1 MNKKNIIIIFL
12 SNMKKKRIMNS
23 FMSHSSCQKGA
34 FCMLLIGAMA
44 LSSCKQDLYENQP
57 KPEEPTPGAPAVVT
71 DAERVAYAEKV
82 LGVTIDKEQDWSLT
96 NEYSITIKADAD
108 LDNISAVAVL
118 DANPYAGESN
128 CLAKATP
135 SATDSLATIKF
146 RAPKSTDLFYAACLT
161 QSGECVARAF
171 VPGQDS
177 EVSFVYSHENVRK
190 APGARRL
197 SPVEKEAKE
206 DLYYMRDFYT
216 FRTLLNRVLPKGQD
230 NRAVVGKHN
239 YTNAVKVRK
248 NPYSINA
255 LPIAYVGGNSESTT
269 SLGYDWLPQNDENGS
284 ASFVIYDKYPKGWDF
299 FNYLDETRQFELHG
313 HLLYCRDLNKNEDS
327 HVFTPGDVVKFK
339 VVKDSVVLEDDGG
352 ERVKVF
358 QLNQNV
364 VVACEDG
371 NDWDYNDRVFWMPEG
386 VVRIQEITE
395 PVPSVPQVWTY
406 VWEDQDF
413 GDYDLNDCVIE
424 VRENADDA
432 SKLDISLVALGANNN
447 LWLYFDSKTQQ
458 NFRKL
463 TKVFQDELHK
473 VLGAKEGSMVNT
485 GQDSA
490 QPITITVS
498 KPADFDFQT
507 CSFVLVSEVNGLFN
521 SVKISVKGQDP
532 HGIVVPGKW
541 QWPTEKTCIKD
552 AYPEF
557 NTWAAD
563 HTKARDWYK
572 HPVEGKVVKNK

>member
-1 MNKKNIIIIFL
+1 MKRMMNHFVLSSSSWSKAFGLMFL
-12 SNMKKKRIMNS
+12 
-23 FMSHSSCQKGA
+23 
-34 FCMLLIGAMA
+34 GAMA

-57 KPEEPTPGAPAVVT
+57 KPEEPTPDPPTVVT

-82 LGVTIDKEQDWSLT
+82 LGVTFDKEQNWSLT
-96 NEYSITIKADAD
+96 EEYSITITADAN
-108 LDNISAVAVL
+108 LDNISTVAVL

-128 CLAKATP
+128 RLATA
-135 SATDSLATIKF
+135 SLTNGGTTTIKF
-146 RAPKSTDLFYAACLT
+146 RAPKSADLLYAACLT

-171 VPGQDS
+171 TPGLDS
-177 EVSFVYSHENVRK
+177 EVSFVYRDDVRR
-190 APGARRL
+190 APRKVA
-197 SPVEKEAKE
+197 PVEKDAEEK
-206 DLYYMRDFYT
+206 LYYMKDFYT
-216 FRTLLNRVLPKGQD
+216 FRNLLHRVLPEGQD
-230 NRAVVGKHN
+230 NREVMGKHN
-239 YTNAVKVRK
+239 YTNAVQARK
-248 NPYSINA
+248 NPYGINA

-269 SLGYDWLPQNDENGS
+269 SLGYDWLPQNSEFGS

-299 FNYLDETRQFELHG
+299 FAYNDETRKFELHG
-313 HLLYCRDLNKNEDS
+313 HLLYCRDLNNNEDS
-327 HVFTPGDVVKFK
+327 HVFTPGDVLKFK
-339 VVKDSVVLEDDGG
+339 VVKDKVVMADNEG

-386 VVRIQEITE
+386 VSRIREITE
-395 PVPSVPQVWTY
+395 PVPPVPQVWTY

-463 TKVFQDELHK
+463 TPVFQDELHK

-490 QPITITVS
+490 QPITITIS

-572 HPVEGKVVKNK
+572 HPVEGKVVKNKEAE

>member
-1 MNKKNIIIIFL
+1 MKRMMNHFVL
-12 SNMKKKRIMNS
+12 S
-23 FMSHSSCQKGA
+23 SSSWSKA
-34 FCMLLIGAMA
+34 FGLVLLGAMA
-44 LSSCKQDLYENQP
+44 LSSCKQDMYENQP
-57 KPEEPTPGAPAVVT
+57 KPEEPTPDPPTVVT
-71 DAERVAYAEKV
+71 DPERVAYAEKV
-82 LGVTIDKEQDWSLT
+82 LGVSIDKEQDWSLSE
-96 NEYSITIKADAD
+96 EYSITITADAN
-108 LDNISAVAVL
+108 LDNISTVAVL

-128 CLAKATP
+128 RLATA
-135 SATDSLATIKF
+135 SLTNGGTTTIKF
-146 RAPKSTDLFYAACLT
+146 RAPKSADLLYAACLT

-171 VPGQDS
+171 VLGLDS
-177 EVSFVYSHENVRK
+177 EVSFVYRDDVRRTPRK
-190 APGARRL
+190 VAPM
-197 SPVEKEAKE
+197 EKDAEE
-206 DLYYMRDFYT
+206 RLYYMKDFYT
-216 FRTLLNRVLPKGQD
+216 FRNLLHRVMPEGQD
-230 NRAVVGKHN
+230 NREVMGKHN
-239 YTNAVKVRK
+239 YTNAVQARK
-248 NPYSINA
+248 NPYGINA

-269 SLGYDWLPQNDENGS
+269 SLGYDWFPKNDENGS
-284 ASFVIYDKYPKGWDF
+284 ASFVIHDKYPKGWDF
-299 FNYLDETRQFELHG
+299 FAYNDETRKFELHG
-313 HLLYCRDLNKNEDS
+313 HLLYCRDLNNNEDS
-327 HVFTPGDVVKFK
+327 HVFTPGDVLKFK
-339 VVKDSVVLEDDGG
+339 VVKDKVLLADNEG

-371 NDWDYNDRVFWMPEG
+371 DDWDYNDRVFWMPEG
-386 VVRIQEITE
+386 VERIQEITE
-395 PVPSVPQVWTY
+395 PVPPVPQVWTY

-463 TKVFQDELHK
+463 TPVFQDELHK

-490 QPITITVS
+490 QPITITIS

-572 HPVEGKVVKNK
+572 HPVEGKVVKNKEAEKQE

>member
-1 MNKKNIIIIFL
+1 MKRMMNHFVL
-12 SNMKKKRIMNS
+12 S
-23 FMSHSSCQKGA
+23 SSSWRKA
-34 FCMLLIGAMA
+34 FGLVLLGAMA

-57 KPEEPTPGAPAVVT
+57 KPEETTDDGGTTAVVT
-71 DAERVAYAEKV
+71 DAKRVAYAEKV

-96 NEYSITIKADAD
+96 EEYSITIKADAD
-108 LDNISAVAVL
+108 LDNISTVAVL

-128 CLAKATP
+128 RLATA
-135 SATDSLATIKF
+135 SLTNGGTTTIKF
-146 RAPKSTDLFYAACLT
+146 RAPKSADLLYAACLT

-177 EVSFVYSHENVRK
+177 DVSFVYSHENVRK

-197 SPVEKEAKE
+197 SPVEKEAE
-206 DLYYMRDFYT
+206 VDLYYMTDFYT
-216 FRTLLNRVLPKGQD
+216 FRNLLHKVLPEGQD

-255 LPIAYVGGNSESTT
+255 LPIAYVGGNSDSTT
-269 SLGYDWLPQNDENGS
+269 VMNYDWLPQNSEFGS
-284 ASFVIYDKYPKGWDF
+284 ASFTIYDKYPSGWDF
-299 FNYLDETRQFELHG
+299 FNYLEETRQFELHG
-313 HLLYCRDLNKNEDS
+313 HLLYCRDLKSGEDS

-339 VVKDSVVLEDDGG
+339 VVKDSVVLEDEGG

-386 VVRIQEITE
+386 VSRIQEITE

-424 VRENADDA
+424 VQDNADDA
-432 SKLDISLVALGANNN
+432 SKLDISLVALGAKNN

-463 TKVFQDELHK
+463 TPVFQDELHK

-490 QPITITVS
+490 QPLTITIS
-498 KPADFDFQT
+498 KPAGFDFQT
-507 CSFVLVSEVNGLFN
+507 CSFVLVSEVEGEYNA
-521 SVKISVKGQDP
+521 VKISVKGQDP

-563 HTKARDWYK
+563 HTKALDWYK
-572 HPVEGKVVKNK
+572 HPVEGKVVKNKEAEEQK

>member
-1 MNKKNIIIIFL
+1 
-12 SNMKKKRIMNS
+12 
-23 FMSHSSCQKGA
+23 
-34 FCMLLIGAMA
+34 LL
-44 LSSCKQDLYENQP
+44 
-57 KPEEPTPGAPAVVT
+57 
-71 DAERVAYAEKV
+71 
-82 LGVTIDKEQDWSLT
+82 
-96 NEYSITIKADAD
+96 
-108 LDNISAVAVL
+108 
-118 DANPYAGESN
+118 
-128 CLAKATP
+128 
-135 SATDSLATIKF
+135 
-146 RAPKSTDLFYAACLT
+146 YAACLT

-171 VPGQDS
+171 TPGLDS
-177 EVSFVYSHENVRK
+177 DVSFVYSHENVRK

-197 SPVEKEAKE
+197 SPVEKKAEE

-216 FRTLLNRVLPKGQD
+216 FRNLLHKVLPKGQD
-230 NRAVVGKHN
+230 NREVMGKHN

-255 LPIAYVGGNSESTT
+255 LPIAYVGGNSDSTT
-269 SLGYDWLPQNDENGS
+269 VLNYDWLPQNDENGS
-284 ASFVIYDKYPKGWDF
+284 ASFTIYDKYPSGWDF

-313 HLLYCRDLNKNEDS
+313 HLLYCRDLNSGEES
-327 HVFTPGDVVKFK
+327 QVFTPGDVVKFK

-371 NDWDYNDRVFWMPEG
+371 NDWDYNDRVFWIPEG
-386 VVRIQEITE
+386 VDRIREITE

-424 VRENADDA
+424 VQDNADDA
-432 SKLDISLVALGANNN
+432 SKLDISLVALGAKNN
-447 LWLYFDSKTQQ
+447 LRLYFDSKTQQ

-463 TKVFQDELHK
+463 TPVFQDELHK

-485 GQDSA
+485 GQNSA

-498 KPADFDFQT
+498 KPAGFDFQT
-507 CSFVLVSEVNGLFN
+507 CSFVLVSEVEGEYTA
-521 SVKISVKGQDP
+521 VKISVKGQDP

-541 QWPTEKTCIKD
+541 QWPTERTCIKD

-572 HPVEGKVVKNK
+572 HPVEGKVVKR

>member
-1 MNKKNIIIIFL
+1 MKRMMNHFVL
-12 SNMKKKRIMNS
+12 S
-23 FMSHSSCQKGA
+23 SSSWSKA
-34 FCMLLIGAMA
+34 FGLVLLGAMA
-44 LSSCKQDLYENQP
+44 LSSCKQDMYENQP
-57 KPEEPTPGAPAVVT
+57 KPEETTDDGGTPAVVT

-82 LGVTIDKEQDWSLT
+82 LGVSIDKEQDWSLSE
-96 NEYSITIKADAD
+96 EYSITIKADAN

-128 CLAKATP
+128 RLAMNPLTNGG
-135 SATDSLATIKF
+135 TTTIKF
-146 RAPKSTDLFYAACLT
+146 RAPKRAELLYAACLT

-177 EVSFVYSHENVRK
+177 EVSFVYSHKNVRK

-197 SPVEKEAKE
+197 SPVEKEAE
-206 DLYYMRDFYT
+206 VDLYYMTDFYT
-216 FRTLLNRVLPKGQD
+216 FRNLLHKVLPKGQD

-239 YTNAVKVRK
+239 YTNTVKVIK

-255 LPIAYVGGNSESTT
+255 LPIAYVGGNSDSTT
-269 SLGYDWLPQNDENGS
+269 VLNYDWLPQNSENG
-284 ASFVIYDKYPKGWDF
+284 ATSFTIYDKYPRGWDF

-313 HLLYCRDLNKNEDS
+313 HLLYCRDLNSGEES
-327 HVFTPGDVVKFK
+327 QVFTPGDVVKFK
-339 VVKDSVVLEDDGG
+339 VVKDSVVLEDEGG

-371 NDWDYNDRVFWMPEG
+371 NDWDYNDRVFWIPEG
-386 VVRIQEITE
+386 VDRIREITE
-395 PVPSVPQVWTY
+395 PVPPVPQVWTY

-463 TKVFQDELHK
+463 TPVFQDELHK

-498 KPADFDFQT
+498 KSADFDFQT
-507 CSFVLVSEVNGLFN
+507 CSFVLVSEVDGLFN

-563 HTKARDWYK
+563 HTKALDWYK
-572 HPVEGKVVKNK
+572 HPVEGKVVKNKEAEKQE